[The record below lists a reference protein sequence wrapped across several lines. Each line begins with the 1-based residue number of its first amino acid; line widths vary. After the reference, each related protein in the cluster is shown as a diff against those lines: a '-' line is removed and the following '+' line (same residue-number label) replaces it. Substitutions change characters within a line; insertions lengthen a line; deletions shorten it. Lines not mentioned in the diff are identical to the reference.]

1 MIMYLYRF
9 NLTKPLI
16 RQIAG
21 AIYILA
27 MAIGI
32 SGIWSPI
39 IGEKA
44 LVCIGY
50 LNSNC
55 FISPTWNWAFVI
67 ASITIVISTSALTI
81 LAYWGINTLK
91 QKAIDRERE
100 KLAKGGFFI

>member
-1 MIMYLYRF
+1 MFYRY

-21 AIYILA
+21 TLYILA

-44 LVCIGY
+44 LVCVGY
-50 LNSNC
+50 LNSIY
-55 FISPTWNWAFVI
+55 FINYTWSWALTI
-67 ASITIVISTSALTI
+67 ASITIVISTSALMI
-81 LAYWGINTLK
+81 LANWAILNLK

-100 KLAKGGFFI
+100 KLVKDGFLSKPF